1 MNLEQARFNMIEQ
14 QIRPW
19 EVLDPTILN
28 LLNDLPREDFVPEG
42 FRNLAYADIEIPLGH
57 GQSMMPPRVEA
68 RALQALGVKASDL
81 VYEIGTGSGWLT
93 ACLARL
99 GRHVVSK
106 ELHQDLSDQA
116 AKRLG
121 SAGFQNVT
129 LEVGDAL
136 AHTESED
143 RHDVIV
149 ATGSFPVMPQWL
161 QGWLKIGG
169 RLFVVT
175 GEEPAMEAWLITRV
189 GEKEWSSENLFET
202 VLAPLENVPQ
212 PAKFVF

>member
-1 MNLEQARFNMIEQ
+1 M
-14 QIRPW
+14 
-19 EVLDPTILN
+19 
-28 LLNDLPREDFVPEG
+28 G
-42 FRNLAYADIEIPLGH
+42 LA
-57 GQSMMPPRVEA
+57 
-68 RALQALGVKASDL
+68 
-81 VYEIGTGSGWLT
+81 
-93 ACLARL
+93 
-99 GRHVVSK
+99 
-106 ELHQDLSDQA
+106 
-116 AKRLG
+116 
-121 SAGFQNVT
+121 
-129 LEVGDAL
+129 LEVGILADLKTADEEGYRHFQDQFEL
-136 AHTESED
+136 VNQLLTQNGLPAHTESED
-143 RHDVIV
+143 RYDVIV